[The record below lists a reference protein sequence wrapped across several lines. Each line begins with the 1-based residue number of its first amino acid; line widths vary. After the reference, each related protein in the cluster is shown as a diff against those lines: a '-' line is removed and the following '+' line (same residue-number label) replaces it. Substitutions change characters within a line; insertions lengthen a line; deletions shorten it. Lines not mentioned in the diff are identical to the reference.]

1 MPFEPKTIEDYI
13 GHDDPSN
20 PLFYLDEWKGDSP
33 QRLLFSGGP
42 GLGKTTAA
50 YIIAHHLGLDLIEYN
65 ASDERGIDAVRNKIK
80 ETAYSSSLWNQRLIL
95 LDEFEGMTKQ
105 AQEALKR
112 MMEKSN
118 CWWILTC
125 NDDSSIISAIKSRC
139 VQFRF
144 KPYSLNQIRAYAEL
158 LLSRT
163 GKVSNDDLAV
173 LHSYYNGDLRAIGNH
188 IESGMTIQDNQT
200 NFDSLALDIS
210 AGDWIEVHK
219 SMLELS
225 KGGSTLHHMM
235 YKIHEHVKTI
245 GLDSQSLYAFL
256 VVWGNFV
263 MKMHQW
269 PLSDESFI
277 DYFVAALCEQDNN
290 TGGQ

>member
-1 MPFEPKTIEDYI
+1 MPYEPKTIDDYI
-13 GHDDPSN
+13 GHNDPSS
-20 PLFYLDEWKGDSP
+20 PLFYLDEWSGDSP

-50 YIIAHHLGLDLIEYN
+50 YLIAQNLGLDLVEFN

-80 ETAYSSSLWNQRLIL
+80 EIAYSSSLWNNRLIL

-112 MMEKSN
+112 MIEKSN

-125 NDDSSIISAIKSRC
+125 NDDSSIIPAIKSRC

-144 KPYSLNQIRAYAEL
+144 KPYSEKQVRAYVQL
-158 LLSRT
+158 LLSNT
-163 GKVSNDDLAV
+163 GKVTQDDCAV
-173 LHSYYNGDLRAIGNH
+173 LHSYFGGDLRAIGNH
-188 IESGMTIQDNQT
+188 IESGSTIDEHQT

-210 AGDWIEVHK
+210 AHDWLEVHK
-219 SMLELS
+219 TMLELS
-225 KGGSTLHHMM
+225 REGASLHYMM
-235 YKIHEHVKTI
+235 RKIHEHVTSV
-245 GLDSQSLYAFL
+245 GMDSQCLYAFL
-256 VVWGNFV
+256 AVWGNFV
-263 MKMHQW
+263 MRMHQW
-269 PLSDESFI
+269 PLDDESFI
-277 DYFVAALCEQDNN
+277 DYFIATLCDEDKT

>member
-1 MPFEPKTIEDYI
+1 MGLEKLRSIF
-13 GHDDPSN
+13 
-20 PLFYLDEWKGDSP
+20 SP
-33 QRLLFSGGP
+33 
-42 GLGKTTAA
+42 
-50 YIIAHHLGLDLIEYN
+50 
-65 ASDERGIDAVRNKIK
+65 DA
-80 ETAYSSSLWNQRLIL
+80 
-95 LDEFEGMTKQ
+95 
-105 AQEALKR
+105 
-112 MMEKSN
+112 
-118 CWWILTC
+118 
-125 NDDSSIISAIKSRC
+125 NDTS
-139 VQFRF
+139 F
-144 KPYSLNQIRAYAEL
+144 
-158 LLSRT
+158 
-163 GKVSNDDLAV
+163 
-173 LHSYYNGDLRAIGNH
+173 
-188 IESGMTIQDNQT
+188 QDNQT

-277 DYFVAALCEQDNN
+277 DYFVAALCDQDNN